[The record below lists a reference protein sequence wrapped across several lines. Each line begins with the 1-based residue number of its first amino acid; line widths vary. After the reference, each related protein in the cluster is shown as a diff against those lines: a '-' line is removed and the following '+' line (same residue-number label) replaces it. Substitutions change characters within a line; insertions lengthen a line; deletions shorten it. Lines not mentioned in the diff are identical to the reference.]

1 MNCHF
6 LLNRDQSHSIWK
18 RGNSVRL
25 IMKKCTIMINIEIWR
40 RRYLC
45 HTPRYRSRISCQ
57 RSLQT
62 RQPSIS
68 RRWRLC
74 GHCGHAHD
82 QRSSLSQRSIA
93 KKKNDR
99 GWECEAI
106 NHLRASGGL
115 PPKSEAS
122 ALTQCIILSLSLFLD
137 FDGTLSNSD
146 LGYTV
151 TTRSA
156 LLSGESRRLPKDVA
170 LFLKF

>member
-1 MNCHF
+1 
-6 LLNRDQSHSIWK
+6 
-18 RGNSVRL
+18 
-25 IMKKCTIMINIEIWR
+25 MKKRKFRPTDHEKVHDHDKYRNLTAEIPMSYTEISFKNFLSAKPPNTTTFDFPTLTAVWPLRPRTRSEILAQPEINRE
-40 RRYLC
+40 
-45 HTPRYRSRISCQ
+45 
-57 RSLQT
+57 
-62 RQPSIS
+62 
-68 RRWRLC
+68 
-74 GHCGHAHD
+74 
-82 QRSSLSQRSIA
+82 
-93 KKKNDR
+93 KKNDR

-146 LGYTV
+146 LAYTV